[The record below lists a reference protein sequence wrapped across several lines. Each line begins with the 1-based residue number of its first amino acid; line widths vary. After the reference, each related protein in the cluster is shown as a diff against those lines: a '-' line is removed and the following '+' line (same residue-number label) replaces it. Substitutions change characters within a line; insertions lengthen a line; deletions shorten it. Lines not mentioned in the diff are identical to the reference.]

1 MATKI
6 MIIMY
11 TGENCGKCKAAKERF
26 KNLPP
31 DIKENV
37 ELIERNVDKSEYDY
51 KFLTETLKSNSLP
64 TFLINPVEG
73 STDYK
78 PLIGFDENIG
88 KIMEHLGL

>member
-1 MATKI
+1 MATK
-6 MIIMY
+6 IIMY
-11 TGENCGKCKAAKERF
+11 TGNTCGKCKAAKERLA
-26 KNLPP
+26 NLPP

-37 ELIERNVDKSEYDY
+37 ELIEKNVDKSECDY

-78 PLIGFDENIG
+78 PLIGFDENVG
-88 KIMEHLGL
+88 KIMEALGL

>member
-1 MATKI
+1 MTTK
-6 MIIMY
+6 IIMY
-11 TGENCGKCKAAKERF
+11 TGNTCGKCKAAKERLA
-26 KNLPP
+26 NLPP

-37 ELIERNVDKSEYDY
+37 ELIEKNVDKSECDY

-78 PLIGFDENIG
+78 PLIGFDENVG
-88 KIMEHLGL
+88 KIMEALGL

>member
-1 MATKI
+1 MTTK
-6 MIIMY
+6 IIMY
-11 TGENCGKCKAAKERF
+11 TGNTCGKCKAAKERLA
-26 KNLPP
+26 NLPP

-78 PLIGFDENIG
+78 PLIGFDENAG
-88 KIMEHLGL
+88 KIMEALGL

>member
-1 MATKI
+1 
-6 MIIMY
+6 MY
-11 TGENCGKCKAAKERF
+11 TGNTCGKCKAAKERLA
-26 KNLPP
+26 NLPP

-37 ELIERNVDKSEYDY
+37 ELIEKNVDKSECDY

-78 PLIGFDENIG
+78 PLIGFDENVG
-88 KIMEHLGL
+88 KIMEALGL

>member
-1 MATKI
+1 MATK
-6 MIIMY
+6 IIMY
-11 TGENCGKCKAAKERF
+11 TGNTCGKCKAAKERLT
-26 KNLPP
+26 NLPP

-88 KIMEHLGL
+88 KIMSAIGL